1 MAEPEETFS
10 ESWLPLPSENCP
22 VLIRDAFEL
31 LSKHP
36 YVHNSGLWKFGQDSQ
51 SVAITAILEINLPS
65 RGTVDDVDIRQ
76 YEPMIFLLHQ
86 TRYPYDAPQVLADRK
101 NFPRTLPHLNPVSQG
116 LPVSLC
122 LHRGNIHEWFAEHT
136 ILDFV
141 DRTRAWLAD
150 AAVNNLIKEKDRF
163 EATRLDE
170 AGGFIMFPYKLF
182 SDLVGNPDAPSHR
195 YLPFLLHQST
205 SFEKDDK
212 PYLPFLIHQKN
223 LAPREVVQKS
233 SGVRG
238 NNQRLLKHG
247 SAFITNFGLL
257 TWSEAGQVSTEYFGE
272 LPTTFGGLLELA
284 ARVGCP
290 LKTAVQGLLEWT
302 AKGKFL
308 PDWIPIVLAIRRPH
322 TLIAQETNIELL
334 TFLIDNRLKGTT
346 REPVLLTAP
355 VQALAHLEPL
365 TRERARIL
373 SRREADPPLGRI
385 ALLGGGALGSKI
397 ALHLSRGGHDALTII
412 DNDLMLHHNLVRH
425 ALLTNALWQNKAQA
439 IGHAI
444 GALFR
449 AEEKVAV
456 QHSSQNVLDVLV
468 GEGSDV
474 LNDHDI
480 ILNCTASNPVFSAL
494 GTATLPPNARVIH
507 CEIADEGKL
516 GVQLFEG
523 PNRSPRVDDLQALLW
538 TKADENEH
546 VKHWLENFRAQRLQ
560 ADDAMLEEIRLGV
573 SCGSSTLRL
582 GDDVVSYHA
591 AAMALALRAKPTGG
605 EICLTWYEL
614 PSSQPFG
621 SLRYSLGP
629 TTVIRPRNSSDW
641 EVRLLEPATAF
652 IRATF
657 ASDLPNETGGILFG
671 HIDSKKKI
679 LYVTKAMGPPPDSEQ
694 QPYLFK
700 KGSVGISDAVTN
712 MMTCSGELITY
723 VGEWHSHPDGGL
735 DLSAV
740 DQIARDELRCELDK
754 LDMPT
759 HILIVT
765 PDEIAS
771 HVFSKE
777 MP

>member
-1 MAEPEETFS
+1 
-10 ESWLPLPSENCP
+10 
-22 VLIRDAFEL
+22 
-31 LSKHP
+31 
-36 YVHNSGLWKFGQDSQ
+36 
-51 SVAITAILEINLPS
+51 
-65 RGTVDDVDIRQ
+65 
-76 YEPMIFLLHQ
+76 MIFLLHQ
-86 TRYPYDAPQVLADRK
+86 TRYPYEAPQVLADRK
-101 NFPRTLPHLNPVSQG
+101 SFPRTLPHLYPVSKG

-163 EATRLDE
+163 EATRIDE
-170 AGGFIMFPYKLF
+170 ARGFITFSYKLF
-182 SDLVGNPDAPSHR
+182 SDIADGLDAPSHR
-195 YLPFLLHQST
+195 YMPFLLHQST
-205 SFEKDDK
+205 GFEKADK
-212 PYLPFLIHQKN
+212 PYPPFLIHQKN
-223 LAPREVVQKS
+223 LRPRDVEQKS
-233 SGVRG
+233 SGVMG
-238 NNQRLLKHG
+238 NNKMSLKHG
-247 SAFITNFGLL
+247 SVFITNFGLL
-257 TWSEAGQVSTEYFGE
+257 TWPEAGKVNTEYFGE
-272 LPTTFGGLLELA
+272 LPTTFGELLDFSS
-284 ARVGCP
+284 RVGCP
-290 LKTAVQGLLEWT
+290 LKVALQGLLEWM
-302 AKGKFL
+302 AKGKFS
-308 PDWIPIVLAIRRPH
+308 PDWIPVVLAIRRPH

-334 TFLIDNRLKGTT
+334 AFLIDNRLKGTA

-365 TRERARIL
+365 TRERARTL
-373 SRREADPPLGRI
+373 SRHEADPPLGRI

-397 ALHLSRGGHDALTII
+397 ALHLGRGGHDALTII
-412 DNDLMLHHNLVRH
+412 DNDLVLHHNLVRH
-425 ALLTNALWQNKAQA
+425 ALLTEALWQNKAQA
-439 IGHAI
+439 ISNALD
-444 GALFR
+444 ALFR
-449 AEEKVAV
+449 VEEKLDV
-456 QHSSQNVLDVLV
+456 QYSSHNVLDVLFW
-468 GEGSDV
+468 GASNILDNHN
-474 LNDHDI
+474 L

-494 GTATLPPNARVIH
+494 STATLPANTKIIH
-507 CEIADEGKL
+507 FEIADEGKL
-516 GVQLFEG
+516 GLQLYEG

-538 TKADENEH
+538 TKAAENEH
-546 VKHWLENFRAQRLQ
+546 VKHWLENFRKQRLQ

-591 AAMALALRAKPTGG
+591 ATMALALRAKPTGG
-605 EICLTWYEL
+605 EISLTWYDL

-621 SLRYSLGP
+621 SLRYPVGP

-641 EVRLLEPATAF
+641 EVRLLDPATTF

-657 ASDLPNETGGILFG
+657 ARDLPNETGGILFG
-671 HIDSKKKI
+671 HIDPKKKI

-740 DQIARDELRCELDK
+740 DKVARDELRAELDK
-754 LDMPT
+754 LNMPT

-765 PDEIAS
+765 PNELAS